1 MEIRQLTDVLQCK
14 LHNHFQ
20 CNGKPSIL
28 RTPSA
33 EEAMNVTA
41 PARTAELHQRRVRLD
56 RQPIA
61 AGLAR
66 GHVRSALSSWRVP
79 VDPDVAVLLTS
90 DVVTNAIL
98 HGAGPSVTVAIRCSR
113 GRLRVDVYDSAR
125 SMPVPAE
132 VPDEDGAG
140 PELVLVTRLA
150 DDWGA
155 FRTPAGRGVYFTL
168 TFNR

>member
-1 MEIRQLTDVLQCK
+1 
-14 LHNHFQ
+14 
-20 CNGKPSIL
+20 
-28 RTPSA
+28 
-33 EEAMNVTA
+33 MNVTA

-79 VDPDVAVLLTS
+79 VDLDVAVLLTS

-125 SMPVPAE
+125 SLPVPAE
-132 VPDEDGAG
+132 TPDENGAG
-140 PELVLVTRLA
+140 PELVLVARLA

-168 TFNR
+168 TFSR